1 MSVFISYNHKDKEFV
16 DKLSLKLVYHNV
28 KVWKDEWN
36 ISVGDSFIDKIQE
49 ALEKASY
56 ICVVFSHSSI
66 KSEWVS
72 REINAGLIREIEDK
86 NLTILPIV
94 IDDCKIPLL
103 LRDKIY
109 ANFRE
114 DFDEGLKKLLVVLKK
129 KYNLDNNGRINKESN
144 YYIDYQIDVG
154 TIADSYSMRIDVI
167 SYDTEEDYSILTR
180 IDLVGNKYI
189 NKKYLELQ
197 DEQSIKDYVL
207 NICSVEA
214 EKKTIRLSVAANN
227 DSKISFTI
235 SDSQNKAKIGVHIV
249 TKKLGIDTGNIT
261 LFNVGA
267 LFSQILMGR
276 KN

>member
-189 NKKYLELQ
+189 NKKYLELE
-197 DEQSIKDYVL
+197 DEQSMKDYVL

-214 EKKTIRLSVAANN
+214 ENKTIRLSVTANN

-235 SDSQNKAKIGVHIV
+235 SDSKNKAKIGVHIV
-249 TKKLGIDTGNIT
+249 TKKLGVDTGKVT
-261 LFNVGA
+261 LFNAGA

>member
-36 ISVGDSFIDKIQE
+36 ISVGDSFIEKIQE